1 MIDKRKK
8 HDKDIEDETEY
19 FRQIEREVDAEL
31 DKEQYGSTT
40 NVVAI
45 VSLCLWAFMLLY
57 LVILATW

>member
-1 MIDKRKK
+1 MSNKRKK

-31 DKEQYGSTT
+31 DKEQYSKDTC
-40 NVVAI
+40 VVAI
-45 VSLCLWAFMLLY
+45 VGLSLWAFMLLY

>member
-1 MIDKRKK
+1 MSNKRKK
-8 HDKDIEDETEY
+8 HHKDDEDETEY

-40 NVVAI
+40 NVISI
-45 VSLCLWAFMLLY
+45 VGLSLWAFMLLY

>member
-1 MIDKRKK
+1 MSKK
-8 HDKDIEDETEY
+8 HKKHHKDDEDETEY

-45 VSLCLWAFMLLY
+45 VGLCLWAFMLLH

>member
-1 MIDKRKK
+1 MSNKRKK

-45 VSLCLWAFMLLY
+45 VGLGLWAFMLLY
-57 LVILATW
+57 IVILAAW

>member
-1 MIDKRKK
+1 MSNKRKK
-8 HDKDIEDETEY
+8 HDKGIEDETEY

-40 NVVAI
+40 NVIAI
-45 VSLCLWAFMLLY
+45 VGLSLWAFMLLY

>member
-1 MIDKRKK
+1 MSNKRKK

-19 FRQIEREVDAEL
+19 FRQIEKEVDAEL

-45 VSLCLWAFMLLY
+45 VGLSLWAFMLLY

>member
-45 VSLCLWAFMLLY
+45 VSLCL
-57 LVILATW
+57 

>member
-1 MIDKRKK
+1 MSNKRKK
-8 HDKDIEDETEY
+8 HDKDDEDETEY

-45 VSLCLWAFMLLY
+45 VGLSLWAFMLLY

>member
-1 MIDKRKK
+1 MSKKHKK
-8 HDKDIEDETEY
+8 HDKDDEDETEY
-19 FRQIEREVDAEL
+19 FRQIEKEVDAEL

-45 VSLCLWAFMLLY
+45 VGLSLWAFMLLY